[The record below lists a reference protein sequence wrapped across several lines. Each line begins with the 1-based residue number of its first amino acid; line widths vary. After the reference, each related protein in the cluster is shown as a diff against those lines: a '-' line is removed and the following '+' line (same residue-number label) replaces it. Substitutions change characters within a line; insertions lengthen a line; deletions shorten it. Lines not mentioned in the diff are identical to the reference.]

1 MFAFLLAGDNV
12 DLALSELKG
21 ALNAEVGSYRIKREG
36 RFALVEGISRE
47 DAERVIRR
55 LARTHA
61 VYEVGRGPSRLNI
74 GGEEVPAYLIARRE
88 RLSHRKPHKRPEF
101 MPDSTEPFLAR
112 TLVNLAEGRRGER
125 FLDPM
130 CNVGGILIEA
140 GLIGCIPVGVD
151 VRADLV
157 ERAKRNLEYY
167 GISEYE
173 LQVGRAEEV
182 NETLEKDVQ
191 AAALDPPYGRGSY
204 VEGGPVDRLV
214 LETLEALF
222 EVVEGKV
229 ALSVPEEIWRGISG
243 SFRAETIVK
252 DRVHRSLTRVI
263 AVVIG

>member
-1 MFAFLLAGDNV
+1 MFAFLLAADNV

-36 RFALVEGISRE
+36 RVALVDGISRR
-47 DAERVIRR
+47 DAECVVRR

-61 VYEVGRGPSRLNI
+61 VYEIGHGPSKLKI
-74 GGEEVPAYLIARRE
+74 GGEEVPADMIARRE
-88 RLSHRKPHKRPEF
+88 KLSHRKPHKRPEF

-151 VRADLV
+151 VRANLV
-157 ERAKRNLEYY
+157 ERAERNLEHY
-167 GISEYE
+167 GITEYE
-173 LQVGRAEEV
+173 LHVGRAENV
-182 NETLEKDVQ
+182 DDILNEGVQ
-191 AAALDPPYGRGSY
+191 AAAVDPPYGRGSY
-204 VEGGPVDRLV
+204 VEGGPVDKLV

-229 ALSVPEEIWRGISG
+229 ALSVPKKVWREISG
-243 SFRAETIVK
+243 SLHVETVVK

-263 AVVIG
+263 AVITG